1 MAPTRLVTPSLLRSA
16 IEVMVTELCLGAE
29 STAGA
34 TADYNQLE
42 ADFVAEMG
50 LSGDEFL
57 LPRHVLPTFLA
68 FLLWVMKDIGRS
80 RSMAGLWR
88 TMGTL
93 FSTWNL
99 PDFTRYPQPRRLYK
113 KMKTLVDTPPVPK
126 TAATR
131 RMFMHVLRPGG
142 VIDLGE
148 QSELIA
154 HRERLCFALEGMGGG
169 RLSETTDS
177 GQGHGVTAVS
187 VALITDHQDAGRQ
200 YVDIL
205 IETSKTGHAR
215 YTGAVGVSR
224 SGVDLAGYLQSY
236 WNASGIDTLT
246 TTAGGLTI
254 RRGDRWTVRLN
265 LLGFDS
271 RRLEEFLGVLR
282 SSSCLSAAR
291 HAKSTA
297 GYMRDRLAA
306 VGKGSEAKKFVNL
319 AAGRKACQ
327 AMRRLMVELTDAGFG
342 SADTNSFHLVPAPLL
357 VATEQGGGGRRVP
370 SLMPMGAQTVYGKIG
385 DYLAS
390 AAALATSNPND
401 MDPDLDIP
409 REELSKALWGSHS
422 LRRLSDGVAR
432 DYCLEHDI
440 PLDRVDARMGWKEA
454 ERLRDMQHHYEEQH
468 LRRRI
473 RSMRLTQDM

>member
-1 MAPTRLVTPSLLRSA
+1 MEPESLAVSFARQRAASLRADRPAGRVRDHVPMVVDSVAGGDSSGSILQRTRLSEMLAPARLARITDCIDGRCDSDSCRFARTPCTSCSRGLHVAECGQFGTARAAVGMFTCHHCRAHEMAPTRLVTASLLRAA

-50 LSGDEFL
+50 LSGDELL

-126 TAATR
+126 TAATK
-131 RMFMHVLRPGG
+131 RMFMNVLRPGG

-224 SGVDLAGYLQSY
+224 SGVDLASYLQSY

-271 RRLEEFLGVLR
+271 RRLDEFLGVLR

-306 VGKGSEAKKFVNL
+306 VGKGSETKKFVNI

-327 AMRRLMVELTDAGFG
+327 AMRRLMV
-342 SADTNSFHLVPAPLL
+342 
-357 VATEQGGGGRRVP
+357 RV
-370 SLMPMGAQTVYGKIG
+370 
-385 DYLAS
+385 D
-390 AAALATSNPND
+390 
-401 MDPDLDIP
+401 
-409 REELSKALWGSHS
+409 R
-422 LRRLSDGVAR
+422 RRL
-432 DYCLEHDI
+432 
-440 PLDRVDARMGWKEA
+440 RVGG
-454 ERLRDMQHHYEEQH
+454 H
-468 LRRRI
+468 
-473 RSMRLTQDM
+473 

>member
-1 MAPTRLVTPSLLRSA
+1 MAPTRAVTPSLLRAA

-50 LSGDEFL
+50 LSGDELL

-99 PDFTRYPQPRRLYK
+99 PDFTRFPQPRRLYK

-142 VIDLGE
+142 VIDSGE

-177 GQGHGVTAVS
+177 GQGHGVTAIS
-187 VALITDHQDAGRQ
+187 VALITDHQDSGRQ

-224 SGVDLAGYLQSY
+224 SGVDLASYLQSY

-271 RRLEEFLGVLR
+271 RRLDEFLGVLR

-306 VGKGSEAKKFVNL
+306 VGKGSETKKFVNI

-327 AMRRLMVELTDAGFG
+327 AMRRLMIELTDAGFG

-357 VATEQGGGGRRVP
+357 VATEQGGGGRRVS

-385 DYLAS
+385 AYLAS
-390 AAALATSNPND
+390 AAAQATSKFE
-401 MDPDLDIP
+401 P
-409 REELSKALWGSHS
+409 RRHGPRPRHTSRGAVEGALGFPFSS
-422 LRRLSDGVAR
+422 
-432 DYCLEHDI
+432 
-440 PLDRVDARMGWKEA
+440 PP
-454 ERLRDMQHHYEEQH
+454 Q
-468 LRRRI
+468 
-473 RSMRLTQDM
+473 